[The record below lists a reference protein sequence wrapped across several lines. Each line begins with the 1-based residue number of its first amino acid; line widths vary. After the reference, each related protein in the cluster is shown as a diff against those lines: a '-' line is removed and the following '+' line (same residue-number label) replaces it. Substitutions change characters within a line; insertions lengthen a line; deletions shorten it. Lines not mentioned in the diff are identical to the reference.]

1 MSKHNALNMFGRS
14 GNPAM
19 NDATFSNFIPESI
32 APGQTMTLQGT
43 VNKTGILLL
52 LVMITATYTW
62 NQFFSTGLPETVMP
76 IAIGGAIFGFGFALA
91 TIFKKTWAPVTAP
104 LYALSQGLF
113 LGAISAI
120 FELQFPGIVIQAV
133 GLTMGTLASLLVL
146 YKTGIIKPTENFR
159 LMIVSATMGIALLYL
174 VSFIMSFFGSG
185 IGFIHSNGLFG
196 IGFSLFVVSIA
207 ALNLVLDFDFIEEGA
222 ERGLPKYMEWYGAF
236 SLMVTL
242 VWLYIEILRL
252 LMKLRSR

>member
-19 NDATFSNFIPESI
+19 NDATFSNFTPDSI
-32 APGQTMTLQGT
+32 VPGQTMTLQGT
-43 VNKTGILLL
+43 VNRTGILLI

-91 TIFKKTWAPVTAP
+91 TIFKKTWAPITAP

-159 LMIVSATMGIALLYL
+159 LMIVSATMGIALLYVCL
-174 VSFIMSFFGSG
+174 LYTSD
-185 IGFIHSNGLFG
+185 
-196 IGFSLFVVSIA
+196 A
-207 ALNLVLDFDFIEEGA
+207 ADE
-222 ERGLPKYMEWYGAF
+222 
-236 SLMVTL
+236 
-242 VWLYIEILRL
+242 
-252 LMKLRSR
+252 